1 MRKGQRHR
9 SANDT
14 PRPERV
20 SRVRRRADG
29 VAGCRRHDDG
39 MDPHGK
45 EPVNLVERNPDGSF
59 TKETLTR
66 AIKALK
72 KRMKLTRLDDESRL
86 GHDAMSKGGHS
97 GIVAV
102 KPPTQYPAEVW
113 QALEQKG
120 RVRIDRNGLVELI
133 EQPSNP

>member
-1 MRKGQRHR
+1 MSDRGPTQPPPA
-9 SANDT
+9 SALD
-14 PRPERV
+14 PSADAGARG
-20 SRVRRRADG
+20 RAA
-29 VAGCRRHDDG
+29 VWHDAA
-39 MDPHGK
+39 MDQHDK
-45 EPVNLVERNPDGSF
+45 EPGNLIERNPDGSF
-59 TKETLTR
+59 TKETLAR

-72 KRMKLTRLDDESRL
+72 KRLKVTRLDDESRL
-86 GHDAMSKGGHS
+86 GHDAMSKGGRS

-102 KPPTQYPAEVW
+102 KPPTQYPPEVW

>member
-1 MRKGQRHR
+1 MRLVFVGPPGAGKGTQAKFICEKYAIPQISTGDMLR
-9 SANDT
+9 AAKAAGKLA
-14 PRPERV
+14 PE
-20 SRVRRRADG
+20 
-29 VAGCRRHDDG
+29 
-39 MDPHGK
+39 
-45 EPVNLVERNPDGSF
+45 LV
-59 TKETLTR
+59 
-66 AIKALK
+66 
-72 KRMKLTRLDDESRL
+72 
-86 GHDAMSKGGHS
+86 DAMSKGGHS